1 MRSRVLLLPILGTTV
16 VVGCLVAFIYTQ
28 VADTLRVD
36 ERGVLRGPVRQVG
49 EEIAST
55 AKSLTASAEMAAHLP
70 DQR

>member
-1 MRSRVLLLPILGTTV
+1 MRSRLLLLPILGSTL

-36 ERGVLRGPVRQVG
+36 ERGVLRRPVRQVG